1 MMHHFYQSIVQ
12 KLQDAK
18 SALQLNTKSENH
30 VRHDTGSISLVRAV
44 RFLSTGAYGLSPI
57 IW

>member
-1 MMHHFYQSIVQ
+1 MHHFYQSIVQ

-30 VRHDTGSISLVRAV
+30 VPHDTGSISLVRAV
-44 RFLSTGAYGLSPI
+44 RFLSTGVYGLSPI
-57 IW
+57 T